1 MASSYAVTKLNPS
14 GFVEWQAAN
23 SWGVEKFFNNGMVS
37 GINHDMKQIQ
47 GGAIMVGY
55 GSASWE

>member
-1 MASSYAVTKLNPS
+1 MASGYAVTKLDQNGNIEWSAALPT
-14 GFVEWQAAN
+14 GFLKN
-23 SWGVEKFFNNGMVS
+23 FNNGMVS

-47 GGAIMVGY
+47 DGAIMVGY